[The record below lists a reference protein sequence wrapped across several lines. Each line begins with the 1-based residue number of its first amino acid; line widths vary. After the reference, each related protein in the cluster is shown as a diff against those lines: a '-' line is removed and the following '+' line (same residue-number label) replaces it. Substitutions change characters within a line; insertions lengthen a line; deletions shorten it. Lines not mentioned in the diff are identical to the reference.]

1 VGGQTCRVD
10 CDMACHFIAKP
21 LGGFYDPVQQIRET
35 ALARDQRRLAAILAA
50 DVVGYSRLMGREES
64 GTVGRLRTIR
74 KQHLVPVLARRGGRI
89 VKLTGDGVLV
99 EFSSAVEALTAAIEF
114 QQTILDESRGQAEDQ
129 VILFRMGLHLGDLIV
144 EEDDLFGDGVN
155 VAARLEAEAPPGGI
169 LISRTVH
176 EAVAGRM
183 KASFEDLGG
192 LLLKNIERPVQTFSV
207 QWQAADWRDA
217 HEAVVTAAPAAAP
230 AAPLALPDKPSIA
243 VLPFD
248 NMSADPEQEH
258 FADGVVESI
267 TAALSRIR
275 AFFVIARNSAFA
287 YKGRPTNVREI
298 GRELG
303 VAYVLEGSVQRV
315 GARVRITAQLIE
327 TAGGVH
333 LWADRYDGSLD
344 DIFDLQDRITEA
356 VAGALQPSIRLAEIE
371 RSRRK
376 RPQELGAYDYAMRA
390 MQHAWLLEED
400 AAARALELLGKALE
414 IDPDYPLALALTAW
428 CWAQRSVYNWADDTA
443 AAKAEALKLADRA
456 ASQSTDDPLIL
467 AVLGTVH
474 TFARN
479 YGVARVMLERA
490 VALDPNA
497 AWALSRLGWLD
508 VYADR
513 PDEAKIHFEKALRL
527 SPLDPINFN
536 NLVGLAS
543 ARAVAGDDAGAADL
557 FIRALQER
565 PNAAWIHRNLAAALY
580 GAGRL
585 NEARESIAKLLVSH
599 PGITIRKFREAMVFS
614 PSTLD
619 RMAAQM
625 RALGI
630 PEE

>member
-1 VGGQTCRVD
+1 
-10 CDMACHFIAKP
+10 M
-21 LGGFYDPVQQIRET
+21 
-35 ALARDQRRLAAILAA
+35 ARDQRRLAAILAA
-50 DVVGYSRLMGREES
+50 DVVGYSRLMGRDES

-217 HEAVVTAAPAAAP
+217 HEAVLTAAPAAAP

-327 TAGGVH
+327 TVGGMH
-333 LWADRYDGSLD
+333 LWADKYDGSLD

-376 RPQELGAYDYAMRA
+376 RPQDLGAYDYAMRA
-390 MQHAWLLEED
+390 MQYAWLLERD
-400 AAARALELLGKALE
+400 AAAQALELLGKALE

-490 VALDPNA
+490 IALDPNA

-513 PDEAKIHFEKALRL
+513 PDEARVHFEKAMRL

-565 PNAAWIHRNLAAALY
+565 PNAAWIHRNLAPALY

-585 NEARESIAKLLVSH
+585 EEARESIAKLLVAH
-599 PGITIRKFREAMVFS
+599 PGITVRRFREAMVFS
-614 PSTLD
+614 PGTLD

-630 PEE
+630 SEE

>member
-1 VGGQTCRVD
+1 
-10 CDMACHFIAKP
+10 M
-21 LGGFYDPVQQIRET
+21 
-35 ALARDQRRLAAILAA
+35 ARDQRRLAAILAA
-50 DVVGYSRLMGREES
+50 DVVGYSRLMGRDES
-64 GTVGRLRTIR
+64 GTVSRLRTIR
-74 KQHLVPVLARRGGRI
+74 NQHLVPLLARRGGRI

-114 QQTILDESRGQAEDQ
+114 QQTTLDESRGQAEDQ
-129 VILFRMGLHLGDLIV
+129 AILFRVGLHLGDLIV
-144 EEDDLFGDGVN
+144 EDDDLFGDSVN

-176 EAVAGRM
+176 EAVVGRI
-183 KASFEDLGG
+183 KASFEEVGSLQ
-192 LLLKNIERPVQTFSV
+192 LKNIERPVEAFAV
-207 QWQAADWRDA
+207 RWQPADWWHAHDA
-217 HEAVVTAAPAAAP
+217 VATAGPAAVP
-230 AAPLALPDKPSIA
+230 TVPLVLPDKPSIA

-303 VAYVLEGSVQRV
+303 VAYLLEGSVQRV
-315 GARVRITAQLIE
+315 GTRVRITAQLIE
-327 TAGGVH
+327 TAGGMH
-333 LWADRYDGSLD
+333 LWADKYDGSLD

-376 RPQELGAYDYAMRA
+376 RPQDLGAYDYAMRA
-390 MQHAWLLEED
+390 MQHAWLLERE
-400 AAARALELLGKALE
+400 AATRALELLDKALE

-513 PDEAKIHFEKALRL
+513 PDEARVHFEKAMRL

-543 ARAVAGDDAGAADL
+543 ARAVAGEDAAAANL

-565 PNAAWIHRNLAAALY
+565 PNAAWIHRNLAPALY

-585 NEARESIAKLLVSH
+585 EEAKESIAKLLAAH
-599 PGITIRKFREAMVFS
+599 PGITVRKYREAMVFS

-625 RALGI
+625 RALGV

>member
-1 VGGQTCRVD
+1 
-10 CDMACHFIAKP
+10 MP
-21 LGGFYDPVQQIRET
+21 RE
-35 ALARDQRRLAAILAA
+35 QRRLAAILAA
-50 DVVGYSRLMGREES
+50 DVVGYSRLMGRDES
-64 GTVGRLRTIR
+64 GTVARLRAIR
-74 KQHLVPVLARRGGRI
+74 KQTVVPIVARRGGRI
-89 VKLTGDGVLV
+89 VKLTGDGVLA
-99 EFSSAVEALTAAIEF
+99 EFGSAVEALTAAIEL
-114 QQTILDESRGQAEDQ
+114 QQVMQDAARDEPDDRAIL
-129 VILFRMGLHLGDLIV
+129 LRMGLHVGDLIV

-155 VAARLEAEAPPGGI
+155 VAARLEAEALPGGI

-183 KASFEDLGG
+183 NASFEDLGN
-192 LLLKNIERPVQTFSV
+192 LHLKNIDRPVQAF
-207 QWQAADWRDA
+207 
-217 HEAVVTAAPAAAP
+217 AVTWDPAAWALPDEP
-230 AAPLALPDKPSIA
+230 AAPHRHGAATTTAGAALDLPDKPSIA

-258 FADGVVESI
+258 FADGVVELL

-287 YKGRPTNVREI
+287 YKGRPTNVRDI

-315 GARVRITAQLIE
+315 GQRVRITAQLIE

-333 LWADRYDGSLD
+333 LWADRFDGSLD
-344 DIFDLQDRITEA
+344 DVFDLQDRITEA

-376 RPQELGAYDYAMRA
+376 RPQDLGAYDYAMRA
-390 MQHAWLLEED
+390 MPHAWLLERE
-400 AAARALELLGKALE
+400 AADRALELLDKALR

-428 CWAQRSVYNWADDTA
+428 CWAQRSVYNWAEDTA
-443 AAKAEALKLADRA
+443 TAKAEALKLADRA
-456 ASQSTDDPLIL
+456 ANQSSDDPLIL
-467 AVLGTVH
+467 AVLGAVH

-513 PDEAKIHFEKALRL
+513 ADDARVHFEKAMRL

-543 ARAVAGDDAGAADL
+543 ARQVAGDDAAAADL

-565 PNAAWIHRNLAAALY
+565 PNALWIHRNLAAALY
-580 GAGRL
+580 GAGRID
-585 NEARESIAKLLVSH
+585 EAKASAAIVMASYPGYTIARYKD
-599 PGITIRKFREAMVFS
+599 AMVYT
-614 PSTLD
+614 PRLLD
-619 RMAAQM
+619 RMAEQM
-625 RALGI
+625 RALGV
-630 PEE
+630 PEG

>member
-1 VGGQTCRVD
+1 
-10 CDMACHFIAKP
+10 
-21 LGGFYDPVQQIRET
+21 
-35 ALARDQRRLAAILAA
+35 
-50 DVVGYSRLMGREES
+50 MGRDES

-74 KQHLVPVLARRGGRI
+74 KQHLVPVLTRRGGRI

-99 EFSSAVEALTAAIEF
+99 EFFSAVEALTAAIEF

-176 EAVAGRM
+176 EAVVGRM
-183 KASFEDLGG
+183 KASFEELGS
-192 LLLKNIERPVQTFSV
+192 LLLKNIERPVQTFAV

-217 HEAVVTAAPAAAP
+217 HEAVASAAPTGAVPLAP
-230 AAPLALPDKPSIA
+230 ALALPDKPSIA

-248 NMSADPEQEH
+248 NMSGDPEQEH

-303 VAYVLEGSVQRV
+303 VAYVLEGSVQRM

-327 TAGGVH
+327 TAGGMH
-333 LWADRYDGSLD
+333 LWADKYDGSLD
-344 DIFDLQDRITEA
+344 DIFDLQDRITEN

-390 MQHAWLLEED
+390 MQHAWLLEQD
-400 AAARALELLGKALE
+400 AATRALELLDKALQ
-414 IDPDYPLALALTAW
+414 IDPDYPLALALSAW
-428 CWAQRSVYNWADDTA
+428 CRAQRSVYNWTDDPA

-513 PDEAKIHFEKALRL
+513 PDEARVHFEKAMRL

-565 PNAAWIHRNLAAALY
+565 PNAAWIYRNLAAALY

-599 PGITIRKFREAMVFS
+599 PGITIRKYREAMVFS
-614 PSTLD
+614 PATLE
-619 RMAAQM
+619 RMTAQM
-625 RALGI
+625 RALGV

>member
-1 VGGQTCRVD
+1 
-10 CDMACHFIAKP
+10 MA
-21 LGGFYDPVQQIRET
+21 RE
-35 ALARDQRRLAAILAA
+35 QRRLAAILAA
-50 DVVGYSRLMGREES
+50 DVVGYSRLMGRDES
-64 GTVGRLRTIR
+64 GTVARLRAIR
-74 KQHLVPVLARRGGRI
+74 KQTVVPIVARRGGRI
-89 VKLTGDGVLV
+89 VKLTGDGVLA
-99 EFSSAVEALTAAIEF
+99 EFGSAVEALTAAIEL
-114 QQTILDESRGQAEDQ
+114 QQALHDAARDEPRDHAI
-129 VILFRMGLHLGDLIV
+129 VLRMGLHVGDLIV

-155 VAARLEAEAPPGGI
+155 VAARLEAEASPGGI

-183 KASFEDLGG
+183 NADFEDLGS
-192 LLLKNIERPVQTFSV
+192 LHLKNIDRPVQAFAVT
-207 QWQAADWRDA
+207 WDPAAWALPD
-217 HEAVVTAAPAAAP
+217 EPTAPHRYAGAPAAA
-230 AAPLALPDKPSIA
+230 APPLDLPDKPSIA

-248 NMSADPEQEH
+248 NMSTDPDQEH

-287 YKGRPTNVREI
+287 YKGRPTNVRDI

-315 GARVRITAQLIE
+315 GQRVRITAQLIE

-333 LWADRYDGSLD
+333 LWADRFDGSLD
-344 DIFDLQDRITEA
+344 DVFDLQDRITEA

-376 RPQELGAYDYAMRA
+376 RPQDLGAYDYAMRA
-390 MQHAWLLEED
+390 MSHAWLLES
-400 AAARALELLGKALE
+400 AAADRALELLDKALR

-428 CWAQRSVYNWADDTA
+428 CWAQRSVYNWAEDTA

-456 ASQSTDDPLIL
+456 ASQSSDDPLIL
-467 AVLGTVH
+467 AVLGAVH

-513 PDEAKIHFEKALRL
+513 PDDARVHFEKAMRL

-543 ARAVAGDDAGAADL
+543 ARQVAGDDAGAADL

-565 PNAAWIHRNLAAALY
+565 PNALWIHRNLAAALC
-580 GAGRL
+580 GAGRID
-585 NEARESIAKLLVSH
+585 EARASAAIVMAAYPGYTIARYKD
-599 PGITIRKFREAMVFS
+599 AMVFT
-614 PSTLD
+614 PRALD
-619 RMAAQM
+619 RMADQM
-625 RALGI
+625 RVLGV
-630 PEE
+630 PEG

>member
-1 VGGQTCRVD
+1 MGD
-10 CDMACHFIAKP
+10 K
-21 LGGFYDPVQQIRET
+21 
-35 ALARDQRRLAAILAA
+35 LAREQRRLAAILAA
-50 DVVGYSRLMGREES
+50 DVVGYSRLMGRDES
-64 GTVGRLRTIR
+64 GTVARLRAIR
-74 KQHLVPVLARRGGRI
+74 KQQLVPLLARRGGRI

-99 EFSSAVEALTAAIEF
+99 EFSSAVDALTAAVEL
-114 QQTILDESRGQAEDQ
+114 QQAVGEEADNQPADRA
-129 VILFRMGLHLGDLIV
+129 ILFRMGLHLGDLIV
-144 EEDDLFGDGVN
+144 EDDDLFGDGVN

-176 EAVAGRM
+176 EAVAGRI
-183 KASFEDLGG
+183 KAGFDDLGS
-192 LLLKNIERPVQTFSV
+192 LLLKNIERPIQTFSV
-207 QWQAADWRDA
+207 TWEGADWPWPD
-217 HEAVVTAAPAAAP
+217 EASPSQVSAPAPSAL

-248 NMSADPEQEH
+248 NMSGDPDQEH
-258 FADGVVESI
+258 FADGVVEAI

-287 YKGRPTNVREI
+287 YKGRPVNVREI
-298 GRELG
+298 GRDLG

-315 GARVRITAQLIE
+315 GSRVRITAQLIE
-327 TAGGVH
+327 TAGAAH
-333 LWADRYDGSLD
+333 LWAERYDGSLD

-371 RSRRK
+371 RARRK
-376 RPQELGAYDYAMRA
+376 RPQDLGAYDYTMRA
-390 MQHAWLLEED
+390 MPHVWLLEAD
-400 AAARALELLGKALE
+400 AATRAIELLDKALQ

-428 CWAQRSVYNWADDTA
+428 CWAQRSVYNWADDIQH
-443 AAKAEALKLADRA
+443 AKAEALKLADRA

-467 AVLGTVH
+467 AVLGAVH

-513 PDEAKIHFEKALRL
+513 PDEAKVHFEKALRL

-536 NLVGLAS
+536 NLVGLGS
-543 ARAVAGDDAGAADL
+543 ARAVAGDDAAAADM

-565 PNAAWIHRNLAAALY
+565 PNALWVHRILAAALY

-585 NEARESIAKLLVSH
+585 DEARASLEVVRAAYPNFS
-599 PGITIRKFREAMVFS
+599 IRKFREAMVFS
-614 PSTLD
+614 PRALD
-619 RMAAQM
+619 HMAEQM